1 MDGEITAF
9 VSLASYKFKKILL
22 NKRVVAALAVAVIVV
37 GVMAYASTQD
47 VERLQDGTILLDVMF
62 LTLFLPVLVML
73 YSTSVIREEIEDKSI
88 TQVIASP
95 MKRIT
100 AYLSYYSSLL
110 LALFLLMGAIFTAGF
125 LSFFIPQG
133 LDVEA
138 LYLYRDM
145 FLLVVI
151 GCVVYSALFLLVSVI
166 IERAIYFG
174 LFYAFIWE
182 SFIGSLPGR
191 IAEFSVRHYIRSI
204 GAGWIEF
211 MEFGNATGVLQSFM
225 VLFVVFVIMMVAG
238 ALLFR
243 QKEYPC

>member
-1 MDGEITAF
+1 MDGEMTAF

-88 TQVIASP
+88 TLVIASP

-110 LALFLLMGAIFTAGF
+110 LALMLIMGAILTAGF

-133 LDVEA
+133 MDMDA

-145 FLLVVI
+145 LLLVVI
-151 GCVVYSALFLLVSVI
+151 GCGVYSALFLMVSVI
-166 IERAIYFG
+166 IKRAIYFG

-182 SFIGSLPGR
+182 SFIGSVPGR
-191 IAEFSVRHYIRSI
+191 IAEFSFRHYIRSI

-211 MEFGNATGVLQSFM
+211 MEFGNAAGVGRSFM
-225 VLFVVFVIMMVAG
+225 ILGVVFIIIIAAG
-238 ALLFR
+238 LLLFR
-243 QKEYPC
+243 HKEYPC